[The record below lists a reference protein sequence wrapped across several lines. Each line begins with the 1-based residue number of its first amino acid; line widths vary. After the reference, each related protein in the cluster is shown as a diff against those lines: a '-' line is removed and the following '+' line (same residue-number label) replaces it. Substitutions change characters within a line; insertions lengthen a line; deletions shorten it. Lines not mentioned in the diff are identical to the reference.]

1 MFLEQI
7 DPPHVAAQCVEDS
20 YGGLT
25 SLASRS
31 EAPLSAADV
40 RNPLRRLWPA

>member
-7 DPPHVAAQCVEDS
+7 DPPR
-20 YGGLT
+20 L
-25 SLASRS
+25 
-31 EAPLSAADV
+31 APLSAADV